1 MDPSALDAYTH
12 SAATLAGLTID
23 DAWWPAVVRH
33 LGVLLD
39 RAASLENFELPH
51 DPAPVFHP

>member
-1 MDPSALDAYTH
+1 VDEIEAYAR
-12 SAATLAGLTID
+12 AAARLAGLEVE

-39 RAASLENFELPH
+39 RAAIVEAAVREA
-51 DPAPVFHP
+51 PAGAPGAS